1 MGGTRDEGA
10 KRPATTRAEA
20 QLTQMGERLGVLAG
34 DLGQRFRVL
43 GARAREEGEHMWAE
57 ARSMRRKAEARSMRR
72 KDGS

>member
-10 KRPATTRAEA
+10 NRPATTRAEA
-20 QLTQMGERLGVLAG
+20 LLIQMGERLGVLAG
-34 DLGQRFRVL
+34 DLGQHVRML
-43 GARAREEGEHMWAE
+43 GARAREEGEHMWAD